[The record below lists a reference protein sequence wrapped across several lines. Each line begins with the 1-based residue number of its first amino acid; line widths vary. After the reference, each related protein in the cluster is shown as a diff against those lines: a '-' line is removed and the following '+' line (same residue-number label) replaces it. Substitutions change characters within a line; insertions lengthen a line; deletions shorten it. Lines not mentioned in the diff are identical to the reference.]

1 MHFAG
6 EMHSFHQLWRNFMGK
21 RKKTWLEI
29 KATKKPEEWR
39 RINRVYGQRR
49 RLKNQLKVKGAEL
62 LNKIHNY
69 RLIQNPGPADVLI
82 DEVRKALRLPYSWN
96 QEDYSHAEARL
107 NDIEVNVAKLQK
119 RMTPRSTELG
129 NTLLMMVLQSKE
141 SDVEKAAALVSAVEY
156 MANQLSTEK
165 VEGLKNNKTN
175 YVMTLLRTKDNYYPR
190 WVVKTLFNN
199 VLQLLKEED
208 LEKFTKMLMK
218 VVIAAKNRADIGR
231 MMEVERDD
239 EVVIG

>member
-1 MHFAG
+1 MPRKNYNWAKVK
-6 EMHSFHQLWRNFMGK
+6 EM
-21 RKKTWLEI
+21 KT
-29 KATKKPEEWR
+29 PEEWKK
-39 RINRVYGQRR
+39 INKAYAQRY
-49 RLKNQLKVKGAEL
+49 RLRNQLKVKGAEL

-69 RLIQNPGPADVLI
+69 RLIQNPGPADILI
-82 DEVRKALRLPYSWN
+82 DEVRKVLHLPYAWT
-96 QEDYSHAEARL
+96 QEDYDHAVARL
-107 NDIEVNVAKLQK
+107 QDIGVNVTKMQK
-119 RMTPRSTELG
+119 QMSSKSTEFG

-141 SDVEKAAALVSAVEY
+141 PDVEKAAALVSAVEY

-175 YVMTLLRTKDNYYPR
+175 YVMTLLRTKDSYYPR